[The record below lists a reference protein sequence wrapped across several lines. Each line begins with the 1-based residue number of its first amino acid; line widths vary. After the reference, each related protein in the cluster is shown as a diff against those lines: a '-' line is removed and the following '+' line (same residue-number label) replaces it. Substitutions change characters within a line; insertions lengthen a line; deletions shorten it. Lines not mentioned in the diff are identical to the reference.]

1 MRTIAVV
8 ASLLIICPSFALAQD
23 QETIDHVTDD
33 NVIVLQNG
41 QAYQSNDATSLNW
54 TADDDVLILD
64 DDKIVDK
71 DQNEAVDVTLT
82 DVPDED
88 SQGDDDPEMRSFFG

>member
-1 MRTIAVV
+1 MTRKIAIM
-8 ASLLIICPSFALAQD
+8 ASFLIISPLCALAQD
-23 QETIDHVTDD
+23 EETIDHVTDD

-41 QAYQSNDATSLNW
+41 QAYQSDDVTSLTWAAN
-54 TADDDVLILD
+54 DDVLILN

-71 DQNEAVDVTLT
+71 DQNEAVDVTQT

-88 SQGDDDPEMRSFFG
+88 TQGDNDPELRL

>member
-1 MRTIAVV
+1 MRNIAIV
-8 ASLLIICPSFALAQD
+8 ASLLIMYPGFAVAQD
-23 QETIDHVTDD
+23 EETIDHVTGD

-41 QAYQSNDATSLNW
+41 QAYQSDDATSMTW
-54 TADDDVLILD
+54 TANDDVLILD

-88 SQGDDDPEMRSFFG
+88 SQGDDDPE